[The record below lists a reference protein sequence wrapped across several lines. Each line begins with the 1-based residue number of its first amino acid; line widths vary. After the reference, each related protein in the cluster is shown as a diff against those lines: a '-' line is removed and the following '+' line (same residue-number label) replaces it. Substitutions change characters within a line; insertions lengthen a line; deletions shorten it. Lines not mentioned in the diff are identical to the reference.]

1 MVADKIDLFH
11 AYSFCSFAFSKYYRL
26 IATSLYIEII
36 FWQISI
42 FIYTTTTSIKI

>member
-1 MVADKIDLFH
+1 MVADKIYLLH

-36 FWQISI
+36 FWQVSI
-42 FIYTTTTSIKI
+42 LIYTTTSIKI